1 MTNQDVDLAIR
12 IVALAN
18 SELDSIRSAVISKDF
33 AFAKIQYARLQVD
46 LDVLYNLIK
55 KEE

>member
-1 MTNQDVDLAIR
+1 MTSQDIDLAIR

-18 SELDSIRSAVISKDF
+18 SELDSIRSAVISQDV
-33 AFAKIQYARLQVD
+33 AFAKVQYARLQVD
-46 LDVLYNLIK
+46 LSILSDLIS